1 MNRQLVAFLSLFS
14 LVLVLSVYYVM
25 MPSTTTQ
32 LKENSQSVN
41 LNVKDATTLYFES
54 LDLERDNAHQE
65 YIDEMIKV
73 YEGLNQEYTLEEAF
87 YNINNRNN
95 IIEEEKKIEECIKSL
110 GFTTCYA
117 EVEGDDYIKVIVYST
132 TKSLLEVD
140 QIMYQVQL
148 LLEREVSTFIVEFQE

>member
-54 LDLERDNAHQE
+54 LDLERDNVHQE

-110 GFTTCYA
+110 GFTSCYA

-132 TKSLLEVD
+132 TKSLLEAD

-148 LLEREVSTFIVEFQE
+148 LLEREVSTFIVEYQE

>member
-110 GFTTCYA
+110 GFTSCYA

>member
-1 MNRQLVAFLSLFS
+1 MNRQLIAFLSLFS

-110 GFTTCYA
+110 GFTSCYA

>member
-110 GFTTCYA
+110 GFTSCYA

-148 LLEREVSTFIVEFQE
+148 LLERDVSTFIVEFQE

>member
-54 LDLERDNAHQE
+54 LDLERDNEHQE

-110 GFTTCYA
+110 GFTSCYA
-117 EVEGDDYIKVIVYST
+117 EVEGDDYIKVIVYSS

-148 LLEREVSTFIVEFQE
+148 LLEREVSTFIVEFQD

>member
-32 LKENSQSVN
+32 LKENAQSVN

-110 GFTTCYA
+110 GFTSCYA

>member
-32 LKENSQSVN
+32 LKENSQNVN

-110 GFTTCYA
+110 GFTSCYA

>member
-32 LKENSQSVN
+32 LKENAQNVN

-54 LDLERDNAHQE
+54 LDLERDNVHQE

-73 YEGLNQEYTLEEAF
+73 YEGINQEYTLEEAF
-87 YNINNRNN
+87 YNINNRNI

-110 GFTTCYA
+110 GFTSCYA

>member
-54 LDLERDNAHQE
+54 LDLESDNAHQE

-110 GFTTCYA
+110 GFTSCYA

>member
-32 LKENSQSVN
+32 LKENAQSVN

-95 IIEEEKKIEECIKSL
+95 INEEERKIEECIKSL
-110 GFTTCYA
+110 GFTSCYA

>member
-32 LKENSQSVN
+32 LKENAQNVN

-110 GFTTCYA
+110 GFTSCYA

>member
-32 LKENSQSVN
+32 LKENAQSVN

-65 YIDEMIKV
+65 YIDERNASRRATGTRDGIKM
-73 YEGLNQEYTLEEAF
+73 GLSNRTRIALDSRLCEL
-87 YNINNRNN
+87 YNLRV
-95 IIEEEKKIEECIKSL
+95 K
-110 GFTTCYA
+110 
-117 EVEGDDYIKVIVYST
+117 
-132 TKSLLEVD
+132 
-140 QIMYQVQL
+140 
-148 LLEREVSTFIVEFQE
+148 